1 MAMTVR
7 RIRGG
12 RLHIVNQPDANGFE
26 VLPKRRLV
34 ERAFARISRNRC
46 LARDFEHYATA
57 AAALDGY
64 KRRPRP
70 S

>member
-46 LARDFEHYATA
+46 L
-57 AAALDGY
+57 
-64 KRRPRP
+64 KRIPFILKH
-70 S
+70 SLHA

>member
-34 ERAFARISRNRC
+34 LSKTAWFRRS
-46 LARDFEHYATA
+46 DATT
-57 AAALDGY
+57 
-64 KRRPRP
+64 
-70 S
+70 SS

>member
-1 MAMTVR
+1 MTVR

-46 LARDFEHYATA
+46 LGRSSWSKMKSH
-57 AAALDGY
+57 LL
-64 KRRPRP
+64 
-70 S
+70 